1 MKKRGTYK
9 KIISV
14 FTAACFFAPRF
25 CFAFKSGTAK
35 NAVLSSKIRCEVEE
49 RAADIRCARE
59 AFENGGVEIEEIAAG
74 RDGAKAE
81 EISVKGGD
89 FQVKKIELENCGAI
103 KKPLK
108 NAFYL
113 GGLSVKTPFG
123 VYEYG
128 YPQLTL
134 IGGERTLLGF
144 ESEVDRIFKDNYVA
158 AVDAELIFTPQSAQ
172 AFSAV
177 REKYGKQIKKQ
188 AIRAAIG
195 YALASGKSA
204 IELKTEP
211 VEPKVF
217 YNDVLKKCTLRSSFR
232 TYYGNSTEERKN
244 NIALAAA
251 AISGAVIPIGGEF
264 SFNAVVGERSEARGY
279 KSAKIIING
288 EFAEGIGGG
297 VCQVSGTVY
306 NAALLAGL
314 TVTECH
320 RHSLPVGYLSPSFDA
335 MVSGNFCDLVFKN
348 DTASEIYI
356 LCRADGEF
364 LSVQIY
370 GLACDYEYKLIS
382 RVVEVI
388 EAKTLEICD
397 ENLTSGERVQVKQPK
412 NGLKSEGYLCAY
424 KNGDLV
430 FTRKIRADEYA
441 AQNGIIKIGKNRGG

>member
-25 CFAFKSGTAK
+25 CFTFKSGTAK
-35 NAVLSSKIRCEVEE
+35 NGVLISEFRCEWEE
-49 RAADIRCARE
+49 PTAEFCGVKIEKNASEFYVDIT
-59 AFENGGVEIEEIAAG
+59 EE
-74 RDGAKAE
+74 K
-81 EISVKGGD
+81 
-89 FQVKKIELENCGAI
+89 ELENCGSI

-108 NAFYL
+108 NAFSL

-158 AVDAELIFTPQSAQ
+158 AVDAELIFTSQSAQ

-251 AISGAVIPIGGEF
+251 AINGAVIPIGGEF

-348 DTASEIYI
+348 ATASEIYI

-364 LSVQIY
+364 LSAQIY

-397 ENLTSGERVQVKQPK
+397 ESLIGGERVQVKQPK

-424 KNGDLV
+424 KNGDLI
-430 FTRKIRADEYA
+430 FSRKIRTDEYA
-441 AQNGIIKIGKNRGG
+441 AQNGIIKIGKNKGG

>member
-1 MKKRGTYK
+1 MKKRGTY

-25 CFAFKSGTAK
+25 CFTSKSYDDKNGAF
-35 NAVLSSKIRCEVEE
+35 NAAQYCCVVE
-49 RAADIRCARE
+49 
-59 AFENGGVEIEEIAAG
+59 
-74 RDGAKAE
+74 DGAAQFCYVEKTAAEVGAAKKAE
-81 EISVKGGD
+81 YVTEISGVKTEETTVQTRGS
-89 FQVKKIELENCGAI
+89 VKKSV
-103 KKPLK
+103 K
-108 NAFYL
+108 NAFRL
-113 GGLSVKTPFG
+113 GGLTVKTPFG
-123 VYEYG
+123 VYEYR

-134 IGGERTLLGF
+134 ISGERTLLGF

-158 AVDAELIFTPQSAQ
+158 ATDAELIFTPKNGQ
-172 AFSAV
+172 AFSATS
-177 REKYGKQIKKQ
+177 EKCGKQIKKQ
-188 AIRAAIG
+188 AIRAAIA
-195 YALASGKSA
+195 YALACGKSV
-204 IELKTEP
+204 IELKAEP

-232 TYYGNSTEERKN
+232 TYYGNSPEDRKN
-244 NIALAAA
+244 NIGLAAA
-251 AISGAVIPIGGEF
+251 AINGAVIPVGGEF

-335 MVSGNFCDLVFKN
+335 MVSGDFCDLVFKN

-364 LSVQIY
+364 LNVQIY
-370 GLACDYEYKLIS
+370 GLARDYEYKLIS

-388 EAKTLEICD
+388 EAKTVEVCD
-397 ENLTSGERVQVKQPK
+397 ESLTGGERVQIKQPK

-441 AQNGIIKIGKNRGG
+441 AQNGVIKIGKNKSG